1 MPNFKLRVAGRAF
14 TSTPSRRRLTP
25 VAAVC
30 VGLLGAPVLALAQ
43 AAPAPA
49 APSDQKLETVTVSGF
64 RASLESSIANKRNA
78 DSIVE
83 SVSAEDI
90 GKLPDVSIADAI
102 SRLPGLTAQRV
113 GGRASVISI
122 RGMAPRYG
130 VTLLNGR
137 EIVSTGDNR

>member
-1 MPNFKLRVAGRAF
+1 MPDHKLRAAGRALMLN
-14 TSTPSRRRLTP
+14 SPLRRVRLTP

-30 VGLLGAPVLALAQ
+30 AGLLSAPLAFAQ
-43 AAPAPA
+43 TAPAG
-49 APSDQKLETVTVSGF
+49 DQKLDTVTVSGF
-64 RASLESSIANKRNA
+64 RASLESSLSTKRNA

-130 VTLLNGR
+130 VTL
-137 EIVSTGDNR
+137 